1 MKKNYITPEI
11 KVIQLEALCN
21 EGLNIASVH
30 RADLKG
36 DVSANLMWSTR
47 MRPRLKTK
55 TCGESRTAIIG
66 AMTDTIVC
74 YRNR

>member
-11 KVIQLEALCN
+11 NVKQLEALCS
-21 EGLNIASVH
+21 GVFATASVYEELP
-30 RADLKG
+30 REI
-36 DVSANLMWSTR
+36 VSARSRCSTR
-47 MRPRLKTK
+47 RRPRTK
-55 TCGESRTAIIG
+55 NCGENRTAISG

>member
-11 KVIQLEALCN
+11 NVIQLEALCN

-36 DVSANLMWSTR
+36 ECISKFDVKDEQT
-47 MRPRLKTK
+47 TK
-55 TCGESRTAIIG
+55 TDYKDLWGESNSG
-66 AMTDTIVC
+66 NWGDD
-74 YRNR
+74 